1 MNNKFFNNKNKIS
14 SNKSFG
20 IVFSIFFL
28 FISIYLFL
36 NEYPTYYWSLFV
48 SFIFLLLG
56 LMNSKILSPLNLLWF
71 KFGLLLGKI
80 VSPFVMG
87 IIFFVVV
94 TPISILLKIF
104 GKDVLNLK
112 FNNNKT
118 YWIEKN
124 GPKSNMKKQF

>member
-1 MNNKFFNNKNKIS
+1 MEKKIKVS

-28 FISIYLFL
+28 LISVYPLL
-36 NEYPTYYWSLFV
+36 NNDPIYYWSLFI
-48 SFIFLLLG
+48 SFIFLVLG

-71 KFGLLLGKI
+71 KFGILLGKI
-80 VSPFVMG
+80 VSPIVMG
-87 IIFFVVV
+87 IIFFLVV
-94 TPISILLKIF
+94 TPISIILKIF

-118 YWIEKN
+118 YWIVKD

>member
-1 MNNKFFNNKNKIS
+1 MEKKIKVS

-28 FISIYLFL
+28 LVSIYLLL
-36 NEYPTYYWSLFV
+36 NNDSIYYWSLLV
-48 SFIFLLLG
+48 SFIFLVLG

-71 KFGLLLGKI
+71 KFGILLGKI
-80 VSPFVMG
+80 VSPIVMG
-87 IIFFVVV
+87 VIFFLVV
-94 TPISILLKIF
+94 TPISIILKIF
-104 GKDVLNLK
+104 GKDILNLK

-118 YWIEKN
+118 YWIEKD

>member
-1 MNNKFFNNKNKIS
+1 MEKKIKVS

-28 FISIYLFL
+28 LISVYPLL
-36 NEYPTYYWSLFV
+36 NNDPIYYWSLFV
-48 SFIFLLLG
+48 SFIFLVLG

-71 KFGLLLGKI
+71 KFGILLGKI

-87 IIFFVVV
+87 IIFFLVV
-94 TPISILLKIF
+94 TPISIILKIF

-118 YWIEKN
+118 YWIVKD

>member
-1 MNNKFFNNKNKIS
+1 MSKKIKVS

-48 SFIFLLLG
+48 SVIFLLLG

-112 FNNNKT
+112 FNNNKS

>member
-1 MNNKFFNNKNKIS
+1 MSKKIKVS

-48 SFIFLLLG
+48 SIIFLLLG

>member
-1 MNNKFFNNKNKIS
+1 MEKKIKVS

-28 FISIYLFL
+28 LVSIYLLL
-36 NEYPTYYWSLFV
+36 NNDSIYYWSLLV
-48 SFIFLLLG
+48 SFIFLVLG

-71 KFGLLLGKI
+71 KFGILLGKI
-80 VSPFVMG
+80 VSPIVMG
-87 IIFFVVV
+87 VIFFLVV
-94 TPISILLKIF
+94 TPISIILKIF

-118 YWIEKN
+118 YWIVKD

>member
-1 MNNKFFNNKNKIS
+1 MSKKIKVS

-48 SFIFLLLG
+48 SVIFLLLG

-118 YWIEKN
+118 YWIDKN

>member
-1 MNNKFFNNKNKIS
+1 MSKKIKVS

-48 SFIFLLLG
+48 SVIFLLLG

-124 GPKSNMKKQF
+124 GPKSKMKNQF

>member
-1 MNNKFFNNKNKIS
+1 MSKKIKVS

-36 NEYPTYYWSLFV
+36 NEYPTYYLSLFV
-48 SFIFLLLG
+48 SVIFLLLG

-112 FNNNKT
+112 FNNNKS

>member
-1 MNNKFFNNKNKIS
+1 MEKKIKAS

-28 FISIYLFL
+28 IISIYLFL
-36 NEYPTYYWSLFV
+36 NNYPFYYWSVFV
-48 SFIFLLLG
+48 SIIFLILG

-71 KFGLLLGKI
+71 KFGILLGKI
-80 VSPFVMG
+80 VSPVVMG
-87 IIFFVVV
+87 IIFFLVV
-94 TPISILLKIF
+94 TPISIILKIF

>member
-1 MNNKFFNNKNKIS
+1 MEKKIKVS

-28 FISIYLFL
+28 LISVYLLL
-36 NEYPTYYWSLFV
+36 NNDPIFYWSLFV
-48 SFIFLLLG
+48 SFIFLVLG

-71 KFGLLLGKI
+71 KFGILLGKI
-80 VSPFVMG
+80 VAPIIMG
-87 IIFFVVV
+87 VIFFLVV
-94 TPISILLKIF
+94 TPISIILKIF

-118 YWIEKN
+118 YWIEKD

>member
-1 MNNKFFNNKNKIS
+1 MEKKIKVS

-28 FISIYLFL
+28 LISVYLLL
-36 NEYPTYYWSLFV
+36 NNDPNYYWSLFV
-48 SFIFLLLG
+48 SFIFLVLG

-71 KFGLLLGKI
+71 KFGILLGKI
-80 VSPFVMG
+80 VSPVVMG
-87 IIFFVVV
+87 IIFFLVV
-94 TPISILLKIF
+94 TPISIILKIF

-118 YWIEKN
+118 YWIVKD
-124 GPKSNMKKQF
+124 GPKINMKKQF

>member
-1 MNNKFFNNKNKIS
+1 MSKKIKVS

-28 FISIYLFL
+28 LVSIYLLL
-36 NEYPTYYWSLFV
+36 NNDSIYYWSLLV
-48 SFIFLLLG
+48 SFIFLVLG

-71 KFGLLLGKI
+71 KFGILLGKI
-80 VSPFVMG
+80 VSPIVMG
-87 IIFFVVV
+87 VIFFLVV
-94 TPISILLKIF
+94 TPISIILKIF
-104 GKDVLNLK
+104 GKDILNLK

-118 YWIEKN
+118 YWIEKD

>member
-1 MNNKFFNNKNKIS
+1 MEKKIKVS

-28 FISIYLFL
+28 LISVYLLL
-36 NEYPTYYWSLFV
+36 NNDPIFYWSLFV
-48 SFIFLLLG
+48 SFIFLVLG

-71 KFGLLLGKI
+71 KFGILLGKI
-80 VSPFVMG
+80 VSPVVMG
-87 IIFFVVV
+87 IIFFLVV
-94 TPISILLKIF
+94 TPISIILKIF

-118 YWIEKN
+118 YWIVKD

>member
-1 MNNKFFNNKNKIS
+1 MEKEIKIS

-28 FISIYLFL
+28 LISVYLLL
-36 NEYPTYYWSLFV
+36 NNDPNYYWSLFV
-48 SFIFLLLG
+48 SFIFLVLG

-124 GPKSNMKKQF
+124 GTKSNMKKQF

>member
-1 MNNKFFNNKNKIS
+1 MSKKIKVS